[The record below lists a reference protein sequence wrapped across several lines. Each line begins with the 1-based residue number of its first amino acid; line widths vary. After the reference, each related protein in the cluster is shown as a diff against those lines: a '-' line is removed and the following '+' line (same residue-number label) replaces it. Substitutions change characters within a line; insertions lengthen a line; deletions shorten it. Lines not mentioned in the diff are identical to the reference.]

1 MVHTWQSDHL
11 QKLEISNL
19 EAGDVAVCGA
29 FAKHAPI
36 LAELDEDR
44 IGFVAPLGSRSD
56 LEWLLRGLHLY
67 PNIRHLVICGGDLRV
82 TGEALLALWRNG
94 VDDSGRLSDSRGSL
108 SAGLEATSVDALRSY
123 VKVWDWREK
132 PLSEVATGILDLPA
146 LPRERG
152 PKSLPDPV
160 IPERK
165 VFLSRKTS
173 FPIFSSDVGDSWL
186 QLLNLAMRIGTEK
199 RSAEGERLAEALN
212 AVVTIG
218 LPALAEETEENE
230 ERAEFPA
237 FLDFNRDDFDRYYR
251 RFEAPPS
258 SDDAGPRHVYEE
270 RLHDWDGIDQLEA
283 LCDRLKK
290 SPDTRSGTVIF
301 LGPNDLSNPKVAPD
315 LISATFNAVDQRI
328 FASFVLRSADLY
340 TDWPLQAMALV
351 RLQREVAGRLGLE
364 VGPATFVIHSAH
376 LYDRD
381 WDRALRVLDES
392 FKRPLPLQVDHS
404 GIFLFGND
412 GGQARAMLLD
422 HDAGTIFWEEAF
434 NDPEELS
441 WYITDVMPW
450 LLPQHIRYVGQ
461 ECSTLMRAIRE
472 GECYEQ
478 G

>member
-11 QKLEISNL
+11 QKLELSNL

-29 FAKHAPI
+29 SAECAPI
-36 LAELDEDR
+36 LPELDEDR
-44 IGFVAPLGSRSD
+44 VSFVTPLGSRSD

-67 PNIRHLVICGGDLRV
+67 PNIRHLVICGDDLKV
-82 TGEALLALWRNG
+82 TGEALLALWRDG
-94 VDDSGRLSDSRGSL
+94 LDDSGRLSDSRGRL

-123 VKVWDWREK
+123 VKVWDWRGK
-132 PLSEVATGILDLPA
+132 PLTEVATGILDLPA
-146 LPRERG
+146 LPRERE
-152 PKSLPDPV
+152 PQSLPDPV

-165 VFLSRKTS
+165 RFLARKTS

-186 QLLNLAMRIGTEK
+186 QLLNLAMRIGTDK
-199 RSAEGERLAEALN
+199 PTADGERLAEALN

-218 LPALAEETEENE
+218 LPAAPGETEEAV
-230 ERAEFPA
+230 EREEFPA
-237 FLDFNRDDFDRYYR
+237 FLDFNRSDFDRYYR
-251 RFEAPPS
+251 SFEAPTS
-258 SDDAGPRHVYEE
+258 SEEPGPRHVYGE

-290 SPDTRSGTVIF
+290 SPDTHAGTAVF
-301 LGPNDLSNPKVAPD
+301 LGPNDLGNPKVAPD
-315 LISATFNAVDQRI
+315 LISATFNAVDQKLYG
-328 FASFVLRSADLY
+328 SFVLRSTDLY
-340 TDWPLQAMALV
+340 TDWPLEAMALV
-351 RLQREVAGRLGLE
+351 RLQREVAVRIGLE

-376 LYDRD
+376 LYERD
-381 WDRALRVLDES
+381 WDRALRVLEES
-392 FKRPLPLQVDHS
+392 FKRPLPLQVDPS

-422 HDAGTIFWEEAF
+422 HDAGTIYWEEAF
-434 NDPEELS
+434 SSPEDLS
-441 WYITDVMPW
+441 WYIVDVMPW

-472 GECYEQ
+472 GQCYEQ